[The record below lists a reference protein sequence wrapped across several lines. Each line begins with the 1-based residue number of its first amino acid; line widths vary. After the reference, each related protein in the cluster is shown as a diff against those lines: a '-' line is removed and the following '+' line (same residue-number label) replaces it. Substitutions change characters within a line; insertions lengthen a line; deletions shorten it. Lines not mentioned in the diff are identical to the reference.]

1 MIEGVKNQRKA
12 GALLSYV
19 YLVLNVLVGFI
30 YTPFMLRQLGQSE
43 YGIYTI
49 ANSVIGYLSM
59 LDLGFGNAMIRYTA
73 KYRALKDKGSEYRM
87 NGMFLV
93 LYSCIGALALLI
105 GAYVSFNVGGFFP
118 RFSAQ
123 EVPTASI
130 VFLIMVANLAAS
142 FPLSI
147 FTAIITAYEEFI
159 FPKTIAIIRTVL
171 LPCLMIPLLLNGFRS
186 IAMVTVMTVLNLTAL
201 LLNVWFCFH
210 KLKIK
215 IVVKRFDPSLLKEII
230 RYSFFIL
237 LAIVVDQVNLSTD
250 QLILGAI
257 SGTAVAAVYGI
268 AIQLYN
274 YYISFS
280 TAISGVFL
288 PKLSKMNAVKGTSSE
303 VSDLFV
309 RVSRIQFLLMSLIL
323 TGFILFGRQ
332 FVIVWGG
339 TNYEPAYLV
348 CVILMVPAII
358 PLSQNVGIAILQ
370 SQNRHQFRALV
381 YVGIAV
387 LNVMISIPLAYVWGG
402 IGTAVGTSV
411 ATILGQGFIM
421 NWYYYKKIQL
431 DIPAYWHEI
440 GKISIPA
447 LIVFLFGLGMQKVLP
462 LPGVKG
468 LMVGIAAYVVLY
480 AAVMW
485 KFVMNSYEKG
495 LVQSVLHKIT
505 ARR

>member
-1 MIEGVKNQRKA
+1 M
-12 GALLSYV
+12 LSYV

-30 YTPFMLRQLGQSE
+30 YTPFMLRHLGQSE

-73 KYRALKDKGSEYRM
+73 KYRALKDKDSEYRM

-93 LYSCIGALALLI
+93 LYSCIGTLALLI
-105 GAYVSFNVGGFFP
+105 GAYVSFNVGGLFP

-123 EVPTASI
+123 EVPTARI

-147 FTAIITAYEEFI
+147 FTAIITAYEEFV
-159 FPKTIAIIRTVL
+159 FPKTIAIIRTAL

-387 LNVMISIPLAYVWGG
+387 LNVMISVPLAYVWGG
-402 IGTAVGTSV
+402 IGTAIGTSI

-440 GKISIPA
+440 GKISIA
-447 LIVFLFGLGMQKVLP
+447 AFMMFLLGFGMQKVLP
-462 LPGVKG
+462 LSGVKG

-485 KFVMNSYEKG
+485 RFVMNSYEKG